1 MPKKKKHRQP
11 TEPTPERDYYQLHT
25 DAIDRLVNAEEG
37 EVPEVGQEEIEKYQ
51 SGFLSKIPTWI
62 KALFIKFWFAGAVC
76 FFFYLGLGT
85 YITNYWDQILVLG
98 LAMGV
103 VTDLL
108 VNNLF
113 RFMAAEEHYNDKW
126 MLFPQKK
133 FYTLFANIG
142 YAYFITACVIA
153 AYTGINV
160 LLGSQEGEVPKLLVE
175 PFLFGFLYL
184 AFDMAVIGIRNL
196 IWSKVKQAKS
206 NKSAAALE
214 PQEVSPAHSPVGSSA
229 EPPTTALSQANS
241 DSSADTSNDSTATG
255 SDSSADSSAN

>member
-1 MPKKKKHRQP
+1 MSKKKKHRQP
-11 TEPTPERDYYQLHT
+11 TQPTPERDYYQLHT

-98 LAMGV
+98 LAIGV

-113 RFMAAEEHYNDKW
+113 RFMAAEEHDNDKW

-206 NKSAAALE
+206 NKSTAASR
-214 PQEVSPAHSPVGSSA
+214 PQEVSQSDSLVGSSA
-229 EPPTTALSQANS
+229 EPSTTEPLQS
-241 DSSADTSNDSTATG
+241 DSSQAEQPQVE
-255 SDSSADSSAN
+255 SDSPADSSAN